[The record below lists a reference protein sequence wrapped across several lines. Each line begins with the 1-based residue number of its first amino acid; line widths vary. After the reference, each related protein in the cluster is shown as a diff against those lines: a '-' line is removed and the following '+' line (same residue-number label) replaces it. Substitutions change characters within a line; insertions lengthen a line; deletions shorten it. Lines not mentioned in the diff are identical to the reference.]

1 MIDEERMK
9 ILTDGAK
16 YDVSCSSSGSRR
28 KNTKDGLGNASLGGI
43 CHSFTQDGRCIS
55 LLKMLMTNDCVFDC
69 KYCPNRRSA
78 DVPRAV
84 ASPEEMCELVMAFY
98 RRNYIEGLF
107 LSSAVYKSPD
117 YTMELLLETIKTLRE
132 TYKFNGYIHL
142 KGIPHADKILTDR
155 AAAYADRMSYNIELP
170 SEQSLKLLA
179 PQKTKDSVFSP
190 MRQLCEEKRAL
201 ALEYTRR
208 TGKEE
213 KRGAGRFLPAG
224 QTTQMIVGASPET
237 DGQILRLTEFM
248 YRKYDLK
255 RVYYSSYVPVVH
267 DPLLPDAA
275 AGLLREHRLY
285 QADWLLRFYGF
296 TTEEI
301 APAGENLPAEYDP
314 KCAWAL
320 RNMQYFP
327 VEINRASVEQL
338 LRVPG
343 IGAKGAYKIVTAR
356 KYAKLTFEDLKKMRI
371 VLKRARH
378 FITCNGKFC
387 GTENPDRVRTQLI
400 LAERTDSAKQLSM
413 FDASSLPPA
422 NSFSLLDSDTA
433 RLSKTAEESALTLF
447 ASREDKQFLL
457 NSSPETAKS
466 ALTGEL

>member
-155 AAAYADRMSYNIELP
+155 AAAYADRMSYNIELTE
-170 SEQSLKLLA
+170 SE
-179 PQKTKDSVFSP
+179 T
-190 MRQLCEEKRAL
+190 
-201 ALEYTRR
+201 
-208 TGKEE
+208 
-213 KRGAGRFLPAG
+213 
-224 QTTQMIVGASPET
+224 VGAAE
-237 DGQILRLTEFM
+237 DKRQRLFPHAAIVR
-248 YRKYDLK
+248 RK
-255 RVYYSSYVPVVH
+255 
-267 DPLLPDAA
+267 A
-275 AGLLREHRLY
+275 
-285 QADWLLRFYGF
+285 
-296 TTEEI
+296 
-301 APAGENLPAEYDP
+301 
-314 KCAWAL
+314 
-320 RNMQYFP
+320 
-327 VEINRASVEQL
+327 
-338 LRVPG
+338 G
-343 IGAKGAYKIVTAR
+343 IGARIQAADGEGRKTGRGALSSGRADDADDRRRFSRNGRTNSQ
-356 KYAKLTFEDLKKMRI
+356 THRI
-371 VLKRARH
+371 HVSE
-378 FITCNGKFC
+378 I
-387 GTENPDRVRTQLI
+387 
-400 LAERTDSAKQLSM
+400 
-413 FDASSLPPA
+413 
-422 NSFSLLDSDTA
+422 
-433 RLSKTAEESALTLF
+433 
-447 ASREDKQFLL
+447 
-457 NSSPETAKS
+457 
-466 ALTGEL
+466 

>member
-1 MIDEERMK
+1 M
-9 ILTDGAK
+9 
-16 YDVSCSSSGSRR
+16 RR
-28 KNTKDGLGNASLGGI
+28 KAGIGARIQAADGE
-43 CHSFTQDGRCIS
+43 GR
-55 LLKMLMTNDCVFDC
+55 
-69 KYCPNRRSA
+69 
-78 DVPRAV
+78 
-84 ASPEEMCELVMAFY
+84 
-98 RRNYIEGLF
+98 
-107 LSSAVYKSPD
+107 
-117 YTMELLLETIKTLRE
+117 KTGR
-132 TYKFNGYIHL
+132 
-142 KGIPHADKILTDR
+142 
-155 AAAYADRMSYNIELP
+155 
-170 SEQSLKLLA
+170 
-179 PQKTKDSVFSP
+179 
-190 MRQLCEEKRAL
+190 
-201 ALEYTRR
+201 
-208 TGKEE
+208 
-213 KRGAGRFLPAG
+213 GRFLPAG
-224 QTTQMIVGASPET
+224 QTTSDDRRRSPET

-371 VLKRARH
+371 VLKRAA
-378 FITCNGKFC
+378 TSSPA
-387 GTENPDRVRTQLI
+387 TENSAVRKVPT
-400 LAERTDSAKQLSM
+400 ECVH
-413 FDASSLPPA
+413 SLFWR
-422 NSFSLLDSDTA
+422 NGRTA
-433 RLSKTAEESALTLF
+433 R
-447 ASREDKQFLL
+447 
-457 NSSPETAKS
+457 NSSPCSTLLPCPLQILFPCS
-466 ALTGEL
+466 IRT